1 MPKATGSLVTLTGDT
16 WTQIANASQAFMFT
30 VISGEILLRWSST
43 QPVASDPGHRFT
55 VDSTF
60 GDSATSSDEK
70 AWAKASGNSAGSP
83 ASIVI
88 TK

>member
-1 MPKATGSLVTLTGDT
+1 MPKATGNLVTLTGDA
-16 WTQIANASQAFMFT
+16 WVQIANAGQAFMLT
-30 VISGEILLRWSST
+30 VLSGEILLRWSST
-43 QPVASDPGHRFT
+43 QPAASAPGHRLN

-60 GDSATSSDEK
+60 GDTATSSDEI
-70 AWAKASGNSAGSP
+70 AWAKASGSGAGST

>member
-1 MPKATGSLVTLTGDT
+1 MAKATGTLVSLSGDT

-30 VISGEILLRWSST
+30 VLSGEILLRWSST
-43 QPVASDPGHRFT
+43 QPVVADPGHRFT
-55 VDSTF
+55 QDSTF

-70 AWAKASGNSAGSP
+70 AWAKASGNGAGST